1 LWILFTAPLF
11 IHSGQP
17 DSLPCGSMG
26 SARPWGHHWRR
37 DGRKRG
43 FVPEAN
49 VVARNTA
56 TNLTI
61 NTQTKANGSY
71 QIPNLPIGN
80 YEVTFSKSGFVTEQH
95 RNVLVEGDRTSTVAG
110 ALKIGALYGR
120 EHGRSRSLH
129 RLQSQLSFLRS
140 GGDLMVQRAAAAST
154 QALIVRS
161 AIHGGLHLV
170 A

>member
-1 LWILFTAPLF
+1 
-11 IHSGQP
+11 
-17 DSLPCGSMG
+17 MG